1 MMTRIWTSSES
12 AGIKVGIRT
21 MQQETLKMF
30 DGAVSVT
37 VVVGNSGEWF
47 MDETMSP
54 PYEEFRIP
62 EEEVAGCYVAIDAE
76 DKSLRKYYPRLH
88 HVVFNVK
95 SAKEKGFDDSLILHE
110 CFHLFFH
117 LLESFHQSPRPMEDI
132 GADELYA
139 REFTHL
145 FETVRDSATRLLAEY
160 KRKNKELWSKMTEG
174 IRNIPNKEEMNED
187 LTSMTEKTE
196 EKTG

>member
-1 MMTRIWTSSES
+1 M
-12 AGIKVGIRT
+12 K
-21 MQQETLKMF
+21 QETFKMF
-30 DGAVSVT
+30 DGTVSVT
-37 VVVGNSGEWF
+37 VVVGNSGEWL

-62 EEEVAGCYVAIDAE
+62 EEEVEGCYVAIDAE

-95 SAKEKGFDDSLILHE
+95 SAKEKGFDNSLILHE

-145 FETVRDSATRLLAEY
+145 FETVRDSAARLLAEY
-160 KRKNKELWSKMTEG
+160 KRENKELWSKMVED
-174 IRNIPNKEEMNED
+174 IRNLPKGEEMGGG
-187 LTSMTEKTE
+187 LSSMTEKTE
-196 EKTG
+196 GETG